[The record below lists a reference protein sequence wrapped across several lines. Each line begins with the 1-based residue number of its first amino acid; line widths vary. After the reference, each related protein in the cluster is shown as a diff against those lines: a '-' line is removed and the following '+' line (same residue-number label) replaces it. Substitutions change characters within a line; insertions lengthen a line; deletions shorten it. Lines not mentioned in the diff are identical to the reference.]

1 MMEEEQAAANASS
14 SAKTSTEK
22 RMAKER
28 LRMDSNVIRINPQ
41 STMKGTGGP
50 VAMTGSSTVATG
62 PKEIFKI
69 GKK

>member
-1 MMEEEQAAANASS
+1 
-14 SAKTSTEK
+14 
-22 RMAKER
+22 MAKER